1 VRWSAATDPTNW
13 TATDFN
19 KLWEKD
25 QQAIV
30 ALHIGSG
37 QDIQGQ
43 AGPARVQAG
52 IDLPDQTTP
61 RPARTRRRRDCR
73 RRRRAR
79 RRRRRVEGDHDLEA
93 RHLLVA

>member
-1 VRWSAATDPTNW
+1 VVDAGDPT
-13 TATDFN
+13 AGRDDFN

-37 QDIQGQ
+37 QDILGKPGLLAFKQESTYRINDSGDGAYTTVDATVGA
-43 AGPARVQAG
+43 AGAARG
-52 IDLPDQTTP
+52 
-61 RPARTRRRRDCR
+61 

-79 RRRRRVEGDHDLEA
+79 R
-93 RHLLVA
+93 